1 MTPQE
6 QQSLEQFLK
15 QLAQAPAVAKDAQ
28 ADAMIQAAVAQRP
41 DAAYLLVQRALLL
54 EQALE
59 QYKAQLSQW
68 QAQAQANNSGFMPR
82 HNPWL
87 SGNAAPA
94 APPVAAAPPMPM
106 AAPASS
112 GGVSSFLGNVATTAA
127 GVVAGSFL
135 FQGLEHLMHPQHGGG
150 WLGGDAFAGRESITE
165 NTVVNNYYGD
175 YGNNAQSD
183 WPDAV
188 DTAAYEPDPMD
199 ADQDDD
205 STWI

>member
-15 QLAQAPAVAKDAQ
+15 QLAQAPAVAKDSQ
-28 ADAMIQAAVAQRP
+28 ADAMIQAAVMQRP
-41 DAAYLLVQRALLL
+41 DAAYLLVQRAMLL

-59 QYKAQLSQW
+59 QCKAQLNQW
-68 QAQAQANNSGFMPR
+68 QAQANNSSFMPR

-87 SGNAAPA
+87 AGTTAPA
-94 APPVAAAPPMPM
+94 AAAAPMPM
-106 AAPASS
+106 AAPAPSS
-112 GGVSSFLGNVATTAA
+112 GVSSFLGNVATTAA

-135 FQGLEHLMHPQHGGG
+135 FQGLEHLLHPQHSGG
-150 WLGGDAFAGRESITE
+150 WLGGDEFAGRAPAITE

-175 YGNNAQSD
+175 SGNKAQSD

-188 DTAAYEPDPMD
+188 DTAAYEPDPADMD
-199 ADQDDD
+199 SDDD